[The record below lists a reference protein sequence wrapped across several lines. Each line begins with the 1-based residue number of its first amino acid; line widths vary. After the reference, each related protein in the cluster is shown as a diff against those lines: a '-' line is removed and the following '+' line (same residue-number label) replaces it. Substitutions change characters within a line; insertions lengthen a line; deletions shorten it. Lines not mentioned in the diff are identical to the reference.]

1 MLKRTTLRCSS
12 TRRHNITTVEDPRG
26 YWGQINIFFVRKLW
40 VDNSITLEIS
50 TGLLDGINFGFFY
63 SRIRGF
69 AYSRTSG
76 VVCCQSTFWCPL
88 RWGSCVGGRKQ
99 LQVAASCIYDQT
111 GARPGWF
118 QFQPYVYCASQEA
131 LGILIPQ
138 PS

>member
-69 AYSRTSG
+69 AVLVIVELLALFVANQLSG
-76 VVCCQSTFWCPL
+76 VLF
-88 RWGSCVGGRKQ
+88 GG
-99 LQVAASCIYDQT
+99 VAALEDGNSY
-111 GARPGWF
+111 R
-118 QFQPYVYCASQEA
+118 
-131 LGILIPQ
+131 
-138 PS
+138 